1 MSDKKNYDEL
11 IEGFLSSSYKII
23 DIFPQRV
30 SEEYGR
36 EYDIAVSYF
45 EEKEKL
51 SLIYK
56 EYGELFLILSCYYD
70 LLYSID
76 EGPFL
81 KISDGHQFV
90 ESIAQLSDTSFLR
103 LLINEEIMI
112 DLDAGDTYLTVYG
125 NEGSILE
132 LIKKLFA
139 NKGFY
144 IW

>member
-30 SEEYGR
+30 SEDYEK

-45 EEKEKL
+45 EEQEKL

-76 EGPFL
+76 ESPFL

-90 ESIAQLSDTSFLR
+90 ESIAQLSETSFLR

-112 DLDAGDTYLTVYG
+112 DLDAGDTYLTIYG
-125 NEGSILE
+125 IEGSILE
-132 LIKKLFA
+132 LIKKLFI